1 MQTKPPIITMQQ
13 SLAKEKAE
21 ASKDTLADSL
31 EEVKARKVAGTLP
44 YLQGAALA
52 ATLAKSRSQDDCQ
65 NAGRRGRQANV
76 VAK

>member
-1 MQTKPPIITMQQ
+1 METKPPIITMQQ

-44 YLQGAALA
+44 YLHGAALF
-52 ATLAKSRSQDDCQ
+52 LL
-65 NAGRRGRQANV
+65 
-76 VAK
+76 

>member
-1 MQTKPPIITMQQ
+1 MRDLETKPPIITMQQ

-44 YLQGAALA
+44 
-52 ATLAKSRSQDDCQ
+52 
-65 NAGRRGRQANV
+65 
-76 VAK
+76 